1 VRRRLLISGFALLAA
16 VASAPAR
23 AQEAAELRW
32 TKVAKADLERFESS
46 AGSVR
51 VNNLVVEKQKDAEGT
66 GPATQFEF
74 SASVANR
81 GGDRVRVYLQI
92 VGTKADGTPTLSCD
106 TYVDVDPR
114 RNESVRETFRA
125 PASAIDDTGSYWMR
139 ALAVP

>member
-1 VRRRLLISGFALLAA
+1 LRRRLFVSACALIAAAAL
-16 VASAPAR
+16 APAR
-23 AQEAAELRW
+23 AQDAAELHW
-32 TKVAKADLERFESS
+32 TKVAKADLERFESA
-46 AGSVR
+46 AGNVR
-51 VNNLVVEKQKDAEGT
+51 VNNVVVQKQKDGEGA

-92 VGTKADGTPTLSCD
+92 VGVKADGTPTLSCD
-106 TYVDVDPR
+106 TYVDVDSR

-125 PASAIDDTGSYWMR
+125 AASAADDAASYWVR

>member
-1 VRRRLLISGFALLAA
+1 MRRRFLVPAFALLAA
-16 VASAPAR
+16 MTSLSVR
-23 AQEAAELRW
+23 AQDAAELRW
-32 TKVAKADLERFESS
+32 TKVAKTALERFEST

-81 GGDRVRVYLQI
+81 GGERVRTYLQI
-92 VGTKADGTPTLSCD
+92 VGVKADGTPTLSCD
-106 TYVDVDPR
+106 TYVDVDSR
-114 RNESVRETFRA
+114 RNDSVRETFRA
-125 PASAIDDTGSYWMR
+125 APNAVDETVAYWVR